1 MGIAARAA
9 TDVHKRILEMLGLAS
24 SSDLATAEALAAN
37 LRRAA
42 ALHCPA
48 SPTTLLR
55 AVIQPLQDLVP
66 DVTTVSDQVELILD
80 AMTAYGDL
88 LETRDVSRNNP
99 HRRPNL
105 LYAAPPAFVMR
116 ANGSALLM
124 GIATD
129 RVSALPDDLE
139 PLVQC
144 SNHTRRLP
152 ANCIPELR
160 DRLRDCGLLDL
171 SQAAWL
177 KCPLEETPDALV
189 ARFDRVLSACTP
201 LTTGIDGLTIIDSTK
216 PITYYRGRWTDKIEG
231 TGNVIGRRPQA
242 YGADL
247 WCYVEL
253 IDGRP
258 RRFLDLPLAKSRFR
272 GCDEA
277 WHLQAAID
285 ARRDTPQQYRRR
297 TTDAELVI
305 MNFFSP
311 LPMWAVR
318 RFDAIGERVPPAR
331 CLLSYRIPRGD
342 ADEESGFLR
351 RYLWMIE
358 GTETGSNG

>member
-1 MGIAARAA
+1 MGITARAA
-9 TDVHKRILEMLGLAS
+9 TDVRKRILEMLGLPPGS
-24 SSDLATAEALAAN
+24 NLATPEALAAN

-55 AVIQPLQDLVP
+55 AVIRPLQDLVS
-66 DVTTVSDQVELILD
+66 DITTVSEQTEIMLE

-88 LETRDVSRNNP
+88 LETHDVSRDDL
-99 HRRPNL
+99 HQGPNL

-124 GIATD
+124 GVAAD

-139 PLVQC
+139 PLIQC

-152 ANCIPELR
+152 ANNIEDLQ
-160 DRLRDCGLLDL
+160 DRLRDCGLLEL
-171 SQAAWL
+171 SETAWL
-177 KCPLEETPDALV
+177 KCPPEETPDAVV
-189 ARFDRVLSACTP
+189 ARLDRVLSECSALITGVNA
-201 LTTGIDGLTIIDSTK
+201 LTVIDSSK
-216 PITYYRGRWTDKIEG
+216 PVTYYRGRWNDKIEG

-253 IDGRP
+253 IDSRP
-258 RRFLDLPLAKSRFR
+258 QRFLDLPLAKSRFR

-277 WHLQAAID
+277 WRLQAAID
-285 ARRDTPQQYRRR
+285 ACRGNPQQYRRR
-297 TTDAELVI
+297 TTESDFVI
-305 MNFFSP
+305 MDFFSP

-318 RFDAIGERVPPAR
+318 RLDAIGERVPPTR
-331 CLLSYRIPRGD
+331 CLLSYRIPQGD
-342 ADEESGFLR
+342 ADEEGAFLR
-351 RYLWMIE
+351 RYLWMNE
-358 GTETGSNG
+358 STGKGE